1 MYMGC
6 CCSKREEPKE
16 KIYYPNPP
24 ALAYQTSYINHPQSQ
39 TMPSRKIEEHYYP
52 YISTSV
58 PANVARVPPV
68 PTSVLS
74 NVARVPPVPVPPV
87 PVSQQIIY
95 SQRPP
100 PYNPEYR

>member
-6 CCSKREEPKE
+6 CFGKREEPKE
-16 KIYYPNPP
+16 EIYYPNPP

-58 PANVARVPPV
+58 PANVA
-68 PTSVLS
+68 
-74 NVARVPPVPVPPV
+74 NVARVPPV